1 MELETITEGRT
12 LLKVPKTRGQPSSRD
27 PVFYN
32 PAMQLSRDLTVSSL
46 VQYDPKI
53 VCDPL
58 AGVGARGI
66 RIAVE
71 LNPEVTVLNDLN
83 PRAVELIEENVRL
96 NDVEDVCRVENRDAN
111 ALMHED
117 ELSGRF
123 DYVDIDPFGP
133 PVPFLDAAVRTVRN
147 RGVIGVSATDVSAL
161 AGRYPS
167 SARRKYWVEVERV
180 EFYQEVAIRTLI
192 SYIVRT
198 CAKYDLAFEP
208 HIAFL
213 QRHHVRVIGEIQ
225 RGARRADRALK
236 QLGHLLHCRECG
248 YTSEREFDR
257 ECPRCGSGSVVRL
270 GPLWLPDFADRERA
284 ERGASDARELG
295 FEEAS
300 ELLETVAEEVGTNP
314 WAYDIHRWASRLGL
328 SRVPS
333 LTSVL
338 EGLREEGFNAV
349 RPHYSKRAVVKTDA
363 GPEEFEAVLT
373 EVAGDSG
380 CLRK

>member
-208 HIAFL
+208 HIAFF